1 MHTRASNSELV
12 EPLPEPKHIV
22 NRRLRRRNRRVPFD
36 QRNNPPQHPR
46 VVYPLILDINYF
58 CHFLITLQNL
68 YPMDDEP
75 MWAADHVVALTNG
88 SAITIPETA
97 NKFAIKEIRAFS
109 QHENESL
116 TDAWLRMKEML
127 RNCHSHNLS
136 KGNIIKIF
144 YHGLNEITQ
153 EVLNAAAG
161 GIFLY
166 KTPNQAY
173 QLLEVKV
180 LLKLDW
186 AKNQKTKLYL
196 KKIAAF
202 AAEGSSNSDTDK
214 IMSRMDAMTMKM
226 DAQYK
231 DFQSLSKQSNLDD
244 DDIPMSC
251 EEEAKFMQ
259 TFRLIMEYL
268 EKISKKARIMEL
280 KRRHLKITVLTSN
293 TPYPS
298 RKIRQNLKTK
308 FNRQAASIV
317 VDLLVLFQSNTQN
330 KPRVYVVSDDM
341 LGKDCDALLD
351 GDAIYSMPS
360 RHAFRIMVML
370 SVTSKGAV
378 GQYFSIRLKKSVK
391 GFMAQISP
399 SLNKGVWAGL
409 EVDKAKIDVILK
421 LPPPDNIKE
430 FDIEIK
436 DKKGIENV
444 DVDHLSQIEN
454 DKTSDDSEVDDNF
467 PRETLM
473 EINTRDEPWFADF
486 ANYLV
491 ACQKT
496 GNILKRDEM
505 PLTNIQVC
513 EIFNIWGIDFMRPF
527 LKSHKFEYILVA
539 VDHVSKWAGAQ
550 ALPTNDG
557 RVVITFLKKL
567 FCHFRMPKA
576 LISNQGTH
584 FCNKIMEKTMKRYG
598 VSHCFSTSYHPQT
611 SGQVENTKLSPQR
624 ILKDCLKTILIFV
637 KKTDVALWAFL
648 TAYKTPTGTTPYK
661 IVYGKNYHLS
671 FEIEHRAYWA
681 LKNCN
686 PDLIV
691 AGEK

>member
-1 MHTRASNSELV
+1 MSKYRQYENEAVRLMMFPLSLTGEAKAWLDDLNKGTIKTWDELRTAFISRFF
-12 EPLPEPKHIV
+12 PPALFDLL
-22 NRRLRRRNRRVPFD
+22 LR
-36 QRNNPPQHPR
+36 
-46 VVYPLILDINYF
+46 
-58 CHFLITLQNL
+58 
-68 YPMDDEP
+68 
-75 MWAADHVVALTNG
+75 
-88 SAITIPETA
+88 
-97 NKFAIKEIRAFS
+97 EIRAFS

-127 RNCHSHNLS
+127 RNCHGHNLS
-136 KGNIIKIF
+136 KGNIINFF
-144 YHGLNEITQ
+144 YHVLNEITQ
-153 EVLNAAAG
+153 EVLNAAA
-161 GIFLY
+161 
-166 KTPNQAY
+166 
-173 QLLEVKV
+173 
-180 LLKLDW
+180 
-186 AKNQKTKLYL
+186 
-196 KKIAAF
+196 
-202 AAEGSSNSDTDK
+202 S
-214 IMSRMDAMTMKM
+214 
-226 DAQYK
+226 
-231 DFQSLSKQSNLDD
+231 
-244 DDIPMSC
+244 
-251 EEEAKFMQ
+251 
-259 TFRLIMEYL
+259 
-268 EKISKKARIMEL
+268 
-280 KRRHLKITVLTSN
+280 
-293 TPYPS
+293 
-298 RKIRQNLKTK
+298 
-308 FNRQAASIV
+308 
-317 VDLLVLFQSNTQN
+317 
-330 KPRVYVVSDDM
+330 VYVVSDDM

-444 DVDHLSQIEN
+444 AADHLFQIEN

-467 PRETLM
+467 PGETLM

-486 ANYLV
+486 ANYL
-491 ACQKT
+491 
-496 GNILKRDEM
+496 
-505 PLTNIQVC
+505 
-513 EIFNIWGIDFMRPF
+513 
-527 LKSHKFEYILVA
+527 FEYILVV
-539 VDHVSKWAGAQ
+539 VDHVSKWAEAQ
-550 ALPTNDG
+550 ALPTNDA

-567 FCHFRMPKA
+567 FCRFRMPKA

-584 FCNKIMEKTMKRYG
+584 YNKMMKKTMKRYG
-598 VSHCFSTSYHPQT
+598 VSHRFSTSYHPQT
-611 SGQVENTKLSPQR
+611 SGQVENTNRALKR
-624 ILKDCLKTILIFV
+624 ILEKTVKDNPTIWSRKL
-637 KKTDVALWAFL
+637 DDALWAFL
-648 TAYKTPTGTTPYK
+648 TAYKTPTDTTPYK